1 MPEDGEPLETIQVN
15 AGNRLIFTWDEGRSD
30 VALHLSGSC
39 EDQTGAIDL
48 GNRSPVE
55 YVVPAGLG
63 SAVGTP
69 QLFVSQ
75 RNCEEDG
82 GLQMTVI
89 VYDEDV
95 EFTPGPTDAPTMI
108 PSDMPSNLPT
118 QSSESP
124 TSLPSASPSAAPSDA
139 PSDVPSSSPSASPS
153 ESPTITS
160 TPIQWFVPEDG
171 GPLPPL
177 NVTVGEA
184 VQFIWEEGERH
195 SIFTH
200 LAFDCEQEGS
210 VFVADEPGTLFRF
223 TEFDLGQVYFADQE
237 RRNCNDGAL
246 MVVNVFPADTLAPTI
261 MVVTESPSA
270 SPSSSPVDASMPVDE
285 GTAAPTPSDNATPA
299 PTEESPP
306 TDGESEAPTE
316 TPTDAGVSL
325 GVGRCS
331 SVAAVVFTSIFFLL

>member
-118 QSSESP
+118 P
-124 TSLPSASPSAAPSDA
+124 LSPSATPSTAPSDA

-160 TPIQWFVPEDG
+160 IPIQWFVPEDG

-184 VQFIWEEGERH
+184 VQFLFEEGERH

-210 VFVADEPGTLFRF
+210 VFVADESGALFRF
-223 TEFDLGQVYFADQE
+223 TEFDVGQVYFADQE

-270 SPSSSPVDASMPVDE
+270 SPSSSPVDASMPVD
-285 GTAAPTPSDNATPA
+285 TPAPTPSENATPA